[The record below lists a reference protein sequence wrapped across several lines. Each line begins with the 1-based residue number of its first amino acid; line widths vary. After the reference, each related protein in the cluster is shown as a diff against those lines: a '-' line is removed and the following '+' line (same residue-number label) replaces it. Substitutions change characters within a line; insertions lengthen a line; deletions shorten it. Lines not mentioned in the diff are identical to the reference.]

1 MTVSQQRPVS
11 EGVTRVEFAIS
22 NPEYPFVGASSIDG
36 CQLFLEEI
44 LPRSGHSYAEF
55 FAVVGAD
62 TDRVLELA
70 GEHGSAE
77 VTLLNEYESGALFEF
92 TVSEDCPAVFL
103 SERGALP
110 RRVYSDGGEGH
121 ISAEIPPD
129 EDAGEIVAAFLD
141 AHPDAELERKCD
153 QPYVTPMFSHRKFR
167 DTIEERLTDR
177 QEEVLTAAH
186 ESGYYDWPREIT
198 AEELAEQQ
206 GISTST
212 LLKHLRAVERKFI
225 GAFFEQPDAAASR

>member
-11 EGVTRVEFAIS
+11 DGVTRVEFAIS
-22 NPEYPFVGASSIDG
+22 NPEYPFVGASTIDG
-36 CQLFLEEI
+36 CRLFLEEI
-44 LPRSGHSYAEF
+44 LPRGAHSYAEF

-62 TDRVLELA
+62 PDRILELA
-70 GEHGSAE
+70 DEHASAE
-77 VTLLNEYESGALFEF
+77 PTLLNEYESGGLFEF
-92 TVSEDCPAVFL
+92 HVAEDCPAVFL

-110 RRVYSDGGEGH
+110 RRVNSGGGEGH

-129 EDAGEIVAAFLD
+129 EDAGEIVDAFLD

-153 QPYVTPMFSHRKFR
+153 QPYVTPMFGHRKFR
-167 DTIEERLTDR
+167 GAIEERLTDR
-177 QEEVLTAAH
+177 QEEMLTAAH

-198 AEELAEQQ
+198 AEELAEREE
-206 GISTST
+206 ISTST

-225 GAFFEQPDAAASR
+225 GAFFERPDGANSR

>member
-1 MTVSQQRPVS
+1 MTVSQQRPAS
-11 EGVTRVEFAIS
+11 DGVTRVEFAIS
-22 NPEYPFVGASSIDG
+22 NPEYPFVGASAIDG
-36 CQLFLEEI
+36 CRLFLEEI
-44 LPRSGHSYAEF
+44 LPRGGRSYAEF

-77 VTLLNEYESGALFEF
+77 ATLLNEYESGALFEF
-92 TVSEDCPAVFL
+92 TVSDDCPAVFL

-110 RRVYSDGGEGH
+110 RRVYSRDGTGH
-121 ISAEIPPD
+121 ISAEIPAT
-129 EDAGEIVAAFLD
+129 EDAGAIVDAFLE
-141 AHPDAELERKCD
+141 AHPDAELEQKCD

-167 DTIEERLTDR
+167 EAIEERLTDR

-186 ESGYYDWPREIT
+186 EAGYYDWPREIT

-206 GISTST
+206 GVSTST
-212 LLKHLRAVERKFI
+212 LLKHLRTVERKFI
-225 GAFFEQPDAAASR
+225 AAFFERPDGASSR